1 MTKVKETYYDNQL
14 FLLHHLCSGNLTE
27 SRNISRLYMYKFS
40 LTFSASL
47 SHQRSNYLVKK
58 RTIVEFSLFFVAIIW
73 ALNFSVIKN
82 SLAEIDPLSFNG
94 LRFVFAAAIIWLAL
108 FWKKQQFS
116 IPKKDWLPL
125 LGMGLLGNLVYQGLF
140 IIGID
145 HTLSANAAVML
156 GTIPIWVALFSHFF
170 KLERMNIFKSIGVV
184 FAFGGIVFIISGGS
198 KGFSFGS
205 DTFFGD
211 MIIILSAVVWGG
223 FTILSKPFLN
233 RYTPI
238 QFSAIMS
245 SIGCVVLFLIG
256 LPNMMTIEWTTVSY
270 MAYGGVVYSGLL
282 SIGAAYIIWNYGLQT
297 VGAVHTATY
306 QNLVPVMGLVFGIV
320 LLNEQLT
327 ILQYLGS
334 ALVIAGIVLA
344 RWKRNGV
351 KIPSKA

>member
-1 MTKVKETYYDNQL
+1 M
-14 FLLHHLCSGNLTE
+14 
-27 SRNISRLYMYKFS
+27 
-40 LTFSASL
+40 
-47 SHQRSNYLVKK
+47 KK
-58 RTIVEFSLFFVAIIW
+58 KTIVELSLFLVAIIW
-73 ALNFSVIKN
+73 ALNFSVIKS
-82 SLAEIDPLSFNG
+82 SLTEFDPLSFNG

-108 FWKKQQFS
+108 FLKKQQFS
-116 IPKKDWLPL
+116 IPRKDWLPL

-145 HTLSANAAVML
+145 YTLSANAAVML

-170 KLERMNIFKSIGVV
+170 RLERMNIFKSFGVL
-184 FAFGGIVFIISGGS
+184 FAFAGIVFIISGGS
-198 KGFSFGS
+198 KGFSLSS
-205 DTFFGD
+205 DTFIGD

-238 QFSAIMS
+238 QFSVVMS

-256 LPNMMTIEWTTVSY
+256 LPNMLSLDWSTVSY
-270 MAYGGVVYSGLL
+270 AAYGGVVYSGLL

-327 ILQYLGS
+327 FLQYLGS

-344 RWKRNGV
+344 RFRKKTKV
-351 KIPSKA
+351 PQPT

>member
-1 MTKVKETYYDNQL
+1 MN
-14 FLLHHLCSGNLTE
+14 
-27 SRNISRLYMYKFS
+27 
-40 LTFSASL
+40 
-47 SHQRSNYLVKK
+47 K
-58 RTIVEFSLFFVAIIW
+58 RTLVELSLFIVAIIW
-73 ALNFSVIKN
+73 ALNFSIIKS
-82 SLAEIDPLSFNG
+82 SLTEIDPLSFNG

-108 FWKKQQFS
+108 FWKKQQFR
-116 IPKKDWLPL
+116 IPRKDWLPL

-145 HTLSANAAVML
+145 YTLSANAAVML

-170 KLERMNIFKSIGVV
+170 SLEKMNIFKSIGVL

-205 DTFFGD
+205 DTFLGD
-211 MIIILSAVVWGG
+211 IIIILAAMVWGG

-238 QFSAIMS
+238 QFSAVMS

-256 LPNMMTIEWTTVSY
+256 LPSMTTIEWTGVSY
-270 MAYGGVVYSGLL
+270 AAYGGVIYSGLL

-306 QNLVPVMGLVFGIV
+306 QNLVPVMGLIFGVV

-327 ILQYLGS
+327 LLQYFGS

-344 RWKRNGV
+344 RWKKKKSQVAND
-351 KIPSKA
+351 KSQTSTNI